1 MRMRDLPAAVPR
13 DKVQSTS
20 MTLLFFLIVSY
31 KSSNF
36 YPVYLSVNLSVVFPT
51 HVTFP
56 LSPLEAP
63 GGRLSPPLTLPPL
76 RGRSLRSVSFSR
88 CLFAQ
93 CRRRFWNSKILLVME
108 PRALSLS
115 LAVCCGRISP
125 RLVQQL
131 QNHSAC
137 PVWLDRNLVLSHR
150 CTM

>member
-31 KSSNF
+31 KSANF
-36 YPVYLSVNLSVVFPT
+36 CPVYLSVNLSVVFPT

-93 CRRRFWNSKILLVME
+93 CRRRF
-108 PRALSLS
+108 
-115 LAVCCGRISP
+115 
-125 RLVQQL
+125 
-131 QNHSAC
+131 
-137 PVWLDRNLVLSHR
+137 
-150 CTM
+150 